1 MLDNPELSAGVTAG
15 TLDPD
20 ELAETLWQLYT
31 GRERAE
37 AVVSVFGS

>member
-1 MLDNPELSAGVTAG
+1 MVTAG

-37 AVVSVFGS
+37 AVVSAFGS